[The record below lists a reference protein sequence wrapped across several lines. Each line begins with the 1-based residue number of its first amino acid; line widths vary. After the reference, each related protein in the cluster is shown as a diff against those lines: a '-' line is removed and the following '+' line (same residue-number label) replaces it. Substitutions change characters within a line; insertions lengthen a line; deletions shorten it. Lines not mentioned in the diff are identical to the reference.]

1 MKATNKNETI
11 AKVQEFMDRLDKNVL
26 NKEVLGKVKVK
37 HLAAAFLAYKAL
49 QGIGKVDSAET
60 TAQIFEGGV
69 EAITSM
75 IGGAAMGSEKY
86 VGGREDSNRSGLNA
100 LTVAA
105 TRFMVSQVENGEKL
119 YDEKGVYKGTVVN
132 RYDREG
138 NVVDNVPVYQ
148 VKEGIK
154 NKTQRLSQ
162 QVKNAFMQAKKQ
174 NG

>member
-1 MKATNKNETI
+1 MKAANSSETI
-11 AKVQEFMDRLDKNVL
+11 KKVQDFMDRLDENVL
-26 NKEVLGKVKVK
+26 NRKVLKNVKVK
-37 HLAAAFLAYKAL
+37 HVAAAFLAYNAL
-49 QGIGKVDSAET
+49 QGIGQVENAET
-60 TAQIFEGGV
+60 TGQIYAGGV
-69 EAITSM
+69 EAIGSM
-75 IGGAAMGSEKY
+75 IGGAAMGREKY
-86 VGGREDSNRSGLNA
+86 VGGNENSERSGLNM

-119 YDEKGVYKGTVVN
+119 YDEKGTYKGTVVN

-138 NVVDNVPVYQ
+138 NVVESVPVYQ